1 MLFNSP
7 EFLFGFLPVTFA
19 GFFLIA
25 RRNHAAAAAWLGAAS
40 LFFYG
45 WWSLSALPL
54 LLGSILFNYWM
65 GLLVSPR
72 AGSSDA
78 RRKLLLIFALVV
90 DLGILATFK
99 YADFFIANADAVLGA
114 AGLPQLGLLGI
125 VLPIGI
131 SFYTFTQI
139 AFLVDCYQGKV
150 VERRFVHYLL
160 FVTYFPH
167 LISGPVLHHAQM
179 MPQFRERRTYRMDPA
194 KIYLGISIF
203 GIGLAKKIVLADS
216 LADFVNPFFDLAHA
230 GATISFI
237 DGWMGALAYTLQLYF
252 DFSGYTDMA
261 IGLSLLF
268 GVTLPINFDSPY
280 KATSII
286 DFWRRWHITLSNFL
300 RDYLY
305 IPLGGNRN
313 GDFRRHANL
322 LTTMLLGGLWH
333 GANWTFVLWGG
344 AHGTMLVINHLWRQ
358 LLGANVPTGR
368 FAGFARFAGWGLT
381 FIAVVLAWVLFRAE
395 SVATAGAIYRGMFA
409 VNGFVLP
416 AQVAAI
422 LPFGG
427 WFASVGTMPTLGGG
441 SVRGVFE
448 QATLLLVGLAVAL
461 FGRQARHMSNAMRLL
476 VIGISAGFVVHG
488 LFFAA
493 PKEFMYFQF

>member
-7 EFLFGFLPVTFA
+7 AFLFGFLPVVFV
-19 GFFLIA
+19 GFFLIG
-25 RRNHAAAAAWLGAAS
+25 RRSPTAAAAWLGAAS

-45 WWSLSALPL
+45 WWSVSAVPL
-54 LLGSILFNYWM
+54 LVGSVLFNYWM

-72 AGSSDA
+72 EGVSQA
-78 RRKLLLIFALVV
+78 RRKGVLTFALIV
-90 DLGILATFK
+90 DLAVLATFK
-99 YADFFIANADAVLGA
+99 YADFFIANLDTVA
-114 AGLPQLGLLGI
+114 AAFGRPGIGLLGI

-150 VERRFVHYLL
+150 LERRFVHYLL

-179 MPQFRERRTYRMDPA
+179 MPQFRERRTYRPDFD

-216 LADFVNPFFDLAHA
+216 LAEFANPFFKFARA
-230 GATISFI
+230 GEMITFI
-237 DGWMGALAYTLQLYF
+237 DGWMGSLAYMLQLYF

-286 DFWRRWHITLSNFL
+286 DFWRRWHITLSSFL

-305 IPLGGNRN
+305 IPLGGNRK
-313 GDFRRHANL
+313 GALRRYINL
-322 LTTMLLGGLWH
+322 LTTMVLGGLWH
-333 GANWTFVLWGG
+333 GANWTFVLWG
-344 AHGTMLVINHLWRQ
+344 AMHGGLLAFNHLWR
-358 LLGANVPTGR
+358 AMTGR
-368 FAGFARFAGWGLT
+368 GGEGGRVARFVGWWLT
-381 FIAVVLAWVLFRAE
+381 FVAVLLAWVLFRAD
-395 SVATAGAIYRGMFA
+395 SVKTALAIYRGMFA
-409 VNGFVLP
+409 MNGFVLP
-416 AQVAAI
+416 AQVAEI
-422 LPFGG
+422 LPFGHLFQTAG
-427 WFASVGTMPTLGGG
+427 NMQTLGGG
-441 SVRGVFE
+441 SIMGVFE
-448 QATLLLVGLAVAL
+448 QSALLIFGLGIAL
-461 FGRQARHMSNAMRLL
+461 FGNQARHMSNAARLW
-476 VIGISAGFVVHG
+476 VIGLSAGFIVHG
-488 LFFAA
+488 LFFDA

>member
-7 EFLFGFLPVTFA
+7 EFLFGFLPVAFA

-25 RRNHAAAAAWLGAAS
+25 RRSHTAAAAWLGAAS

-54 LLGSILFNYWM
+54 LVGSVVFNYWM
-65 GLLVSPR
+65 GLQVSPR
-72 AGSSDA
+72 EGVTQPQ
-78 RRKLLLIFALVV
+78 RKTLLTSALIVN
-90 DLGILATFK
+90 LGVLATFK
-99 YADFFIANADAVLGA
+99 YADFFIANIDAIATAMGRP
-114 AGLPQLGLLGI
+114 GLDFLGI
-125 VLPIGI
+125 ALPIGI

-150 VERRFVHYLL
+150 RERRFVHYLL

-167 LISGPVLHHAQM
+167 LIAGPVLHHAQM
-179 MPQFRERRTYRMDPA
+179 MPQFRERSTYRPDFA

-216 LADFVNPFFDLAHA
+216 LAEFANPFFDFAHA
-230 GATISFI
+230 GETITFI

-280 KATSII
+280 KSTSII

-305 IPLGGNRN
+305 IPLGGNRK
-313 GDFRRHANL
+313 GDPRRYANL
-322 LTTMLLGGLWH
+322 ITTMVLGGLWH
-333 GANWTFVLWGG
+333 GANWTFVLWG
-344 AHGTMLVINHLWRQ
+344 AMHGTLLALNHVWRAITGST
-358 LLGANVPTGR
+358 GAAGPVGRITGW
-368 FAGFARFAGWGLT
+368 FLT
-381 FIAVVLAWVLFRAE
+381 FVAVVLAWVLFRAE
-395 SVATAGAIYRGMFA
+395 SLATATAIYRGMFA
-409 VNGFVLP
+409 INGFVLP
-416 AQVAAI
+416 DQVAAI
-422 LPFGG
+422 LPFGH
-427 WFASVGTMPTLGGG
+427 WFVTVGQMQTLGGG
-441 SVRGVFE
+441 SVMGVFE
-448 QATLLLVGLAVAL
+448 QSVLLAVGLGIAL
-461 FGRQARHMSNAMRLL
+461 FGKQARYMSNAARLW
-476 VIGISAGFVVHG
+476 VIGLTAGFVIHG

-493 PKEFMYFQF
+493 PQEFMYFQF

>member
-1 MLFNSP
+1 ML
-7 EFLFGFLPVTFA
+7 T
-19 GFFLIA
+19 
-25 RRNHAAAAAWLGAAS
+25 
-40 LFFYG
+40 
-45 WWSLSALPL
+45 
-54 LLGSILFNYWM
+54 
-65 GLLVSPR
+65 
-72 AGSSDA
+72 
-78 RRKLLLIFALVV
+78 FALVV
-90 DLGILATFK
+90 DLAVLATFK
-99 YADFFIANADAVLGA
+99 YADFFIANIDAVATTLGRP
-114 AGLPQLGLLGI
+114 GIDMLGI

-150 VERRFVHYLL
+150 YERRFVHYLL
-160 FVTYFPH
+160 FVSYFPH

-179 MPQFRERRTYRMDPA
+179 MPQFREPSTYRPDIA

-216 LADFVNPFFDLAHA
+216 LADFANPFFDFARA
-230 GATISFI
+230 GETITFI

-305 IPLGGNRN
+305 IPLGGNRK
-313 GDFRRHANL
+313 GAARRYANL

-333 GANWTFVLWGG
+333 GANWTFVLWG
-344 AHGTMLVINHLWRQ
+344 AMHGVLLALNHLWRA
-358 LLGANVPTGR
+358 LSGSTGPTGL
-368 FAGFARFAGWGLT
+368 AGRIIGWWLT
-381 FIAVVLAWVLFRAE
+381 FVAVLLAWVVFRAD
-395 SVATAGAIYRGMFA
+395 SLATAMAIYRGLLGR
-409 VNGFVLP
+409 NGFVLP
-416 AQVAAI
+416 GQVAAM
-422 LPFGG
+422 LPFGHL
-427 WFASVGTMPTLGGG
+427 FDTVGKMQTLGGG
-441 SVRGVFE
+441 SVMGVLE
-448 QATLLLVGLAVAL
+448 QSVLLVLGLGIAV
-461 FGRQARHMSNAMRLL
+461 FGKQARYMSNAARLW
-476 VIGISAGFVVHG
+476 VIGLSSGFVIHG